1 MPGFSPP
8 DSPSL
13 PPFEEQVANQ
23 ISSLPCAS
31 LEHLDE
37 ATVSNLY
44 NTLSGLQRELQAH
57 GSDYRLFW
65 CFAPHLAMWFG
76 PCDSFQPRS
85 PFLQDRLKEIPI
97 WSLSYEY
104 VWLGDLGT
112 DTMVL
117 DGPYQQEIM
126 LRPTRYK
133 DVLGAEL
140 LHEPQKYKP
149 IVETLGGEQE
159 TLRWRQEVNLAH
171 EWGHLYVDQTI
182 PYKEDLLN
190 KLEGYVPEDAFP
202 VVSKVKEYLEGLAE
216 LSEGQGAIPF
226 LLYVAESQPNVA
238 QALLQDRMFEYPISG
253 IESFMPGIVS
263 NLQKL
268 LDIALKTGDWQ
279 SLRLGVEQLSGLL
292 RSSLLQFVDQLPSNP
307 SKAKHFLEQ
316 STQTWRSEVGNLW
329 DQIRSV

>member
-1 MPGFSPP
+1 MSGFSLPEP
-8 DSPSL
+8 PSL
-13 PPFEEQVANQ
+13 PPFEEKVANQ
-23 ISSLPCAS
+23 LSSLPCVS

-85 PFLQDRLKEIPI
+85 PFLQGRLQDIPI
-97 WSLSYEY
+97 WSMSYEY

-126 LRPTRYK
+126 IRPTRYK

-140 LHEPQKYKP
+140 SHEPQKYKP
-149 IVETLGGEQE
+149 IVEALGGEEE
-159 TLRWRQEVNLAH
+159 TIRWRQEVNLAH
-171 EWGHLYVDQTI
+171 EWGHLYVDQHV
-182 PYKEDLLN
+182 PFKEDLLN
-190 KLEGYVPEDAFP
+190 KLEGYVPEEAFP

-216 LSEGQGAIPF
+216 LSEGQGAVPF
-226 LLYVAESQPNVA
+226 LLGVAVDQPAVA

-253 IESFMPGIVS
+253 IESFMPGLVET
-263 NLQKL
+263 LQEL
-268 LDIALKTGDWQ
+268 LDVAVKTGDWQ
-279 SLRLGVEQLSGLL
+279 NIRLRVGQLSELL
-292 RSSLLQFVDQLPSNP
+292 RSSLLQLVDQLPYNP
-307 SKAKHFLEQ
+307 SEVKDFLEQ
-316 STQTWRSEVGNLW
+316 SSLVWRSEVSHLW